1 MWITDTGNETRELFY
16 FHTFIWNLTLTMLKS
31 NGTCQKMTT
40 LWLVPSMSYDMAPA
54 LPVKVPVNRD
64 KHDTLCQIRPL

>member
-1 MWITDTGNETRELFY
+1 
-16 FHTFIWNLTLTMLKS
+16 MLKS

-64 KHDTLCQIRPL
+64 RNGNLINLYTFKSTSPKNMQSFYSLKRIFKNNVSK